1 MTESTEHMEVNR
13 ISSQK
18 LRSFAAAILHEQ
30 GVPQEDAAFV
40 AEVLVEADLRGVDSH
55 GVTRLSGYV
64 SMIHKGVLNPRPAI
78 RVVHDSGAT
87 AALDGDHGFGMLGAR
102 LGMATAIEKAR
113 QFGVAIV
120 TARNLSHTGMVGFY
134 TMSAASQDMIGIAMN
149 NGAGIVP
156 PFGGLTPTHGTNPF
170 SVAFPTESD
179 PVVLDMATTMVAAG
193 KLRLAA
199 KKGTPIP
206 LDWGLDRHG
215 EPTSDPN
222 EVLAHGVLQWAGGYK
237 GFGIATAVEVLGGV
251 LSGGL
256 FARDVPQLKV
266 FGQDPI
272 IANGAYIAVDIQ
284 RFMPLTEFR
293 QRMTSLVDQIKSS
306 EPAPGVERVYVA
318 GEPEFML
325 KEQRTREGIPLSAEV
340 YQELFELSKE
350 YSMPFDIIQHGRE
363 P

>member
-1 MTESTEHMEVNR
+1 MEVNHV
-13 ISSQK
+13 SSQK
-18 LRSFAAAILHEQ
+18 LRPFAAAILHKQ

-64 SMIHKGVLNPRPAI
+64 SMIHKGVLNPRPAV
-78 RVVHDSGAT
+78 RVVQDSGAT

-102 LGMATAIEKAR
+102 LAMATAIEKAR
-113 QFGVAIV
+113 QFGVSIV
-120 TARNLSHTGMVGFY
+120 TARNLSHTGMIGFY
-134 TMSAASQDMIGIAMN
+134 TMSAASQDIIGIAMN

-170 SVAFPTESD
+170 SIAIPTESD

-222 EVLAHGVLQWAGGYK
+222 EVLNHGLLQWAGGYK
-237 GFGIATAVEVLGGV
+237 GFGLATAIEVLGGV

-256 FARDVPQLKV
+256 FARDVPRLKV

-284 RFMPLTEFR
+284 RFMPLTEFHD
-293 QRMTSLVDQIKSS
+293 RMASLVSQIRSS
-306 EPAPGVERVYVA
+306 ERGPGVERIYVA
-318 GEPEFML
+318 GEPEFRL
-325 KEQRTREGIPLSAEV
+325 KEQREREGVPLSAEV
-340 YQELFELSKE
+340 LQELLELSKE
-350 YSMPFDIIQHGRE
+350 YSVPFDPSQQGRR

>member
-1 MTESTEHMEVNR
+1 MEVNHV
-13 ISSQK
+13 SSQK
-18 LRSFAAAILHEQ
+18 LRPFAAAILHKQ

-64 SMIHKGVLNPRPAI
+64 SMIHKGVLNPRPAV
-78 RVVHDSGAT
+78 RVVQDSGAT

-102 LGMATAIEKAR
+102 LAMATAIQKAR
-113 QFGVAIV
+113 QFGVSIV
-120 TARNLSHTGMVGFY
+120 TARNLSHTGMIGFY

-170 SVAFPTESD
+170 SIAIPTESD

-222 EVLAHGVLQWAGGYK
+222 EVLEHGVLQWAGGYK
-237 GFGIATAVEVLGGV
+237 GFGLATAIEVLGGV

-256 FARDVPQLKV
+256 FARDVPRLKV

-284 RFMPLTEFR
+284 RFMPLTEFHD
-293 QRMTSLVDQIKSS
+293 RMSSLVSQIRSS
-306 EPAPGVERVYVA
+306 ERGPGVERIYVA
-318 GEPEFML
+318 GEPEFRL
-325 KEQRTREGIPLSAEV
+325 KEQREREGVPLSAEV
-340 YQELFELSKE
+340 LQELLELSKE
-350 YSMPFDIIQHGRE
+350 YSVPFDPSQQGRR

>member
-1 MTESTEHMEVNR
+1 MEVNHV
-13 ISSQK
+13 SSQK
-18 LRSFAAAILHEQ
+18 LRPFATAILHKQ

-64 SMIHKGVLNPRPAI
+64 SMIHKGVLNPRPAV
-78 RVVHDSGAT
+78 RVVQDSGAT

-102 LGMATAIEKAR
+102 LAMATAIQKAR
-113 QFGVAIV
+113 QFGVSIV
-120 TARNLSHTGMVGFY
+120 TARNLSHTGMIGFY

-170 SVAFPTESD
+170 SIAIPTESD

-222 EVLAHGVLQWAGGYK
+222 EVLEHGVLQWAGGYK
-237 GFGIATAVEVLGGV
+237 GFGLATAIEVLGGV

-256 FARDVPQLKV
+256 FARDVPRLKV

-284 RFMPLTEFR
+284 RFMPLTEFHD
-293 QRMTSLVDQIKSS
+293 RMASLVSQIRSS
-306 EPAPGVERVYVA
+306 ERGPGVERIYVA
-318 GEPEFML
+318 GEPEFRL
-325 KEQRTREGIPLSAEV
+325 KEQREREGVPLSAEV
-340 YQELFELSKE
+340 LQELLELSKE
-350 YSMPFDIIQHGRE
+350 YSVPFDPSQ
-363 P
+363 

>member
-1 MTESTEHMEVNR
+1 MEVNHV
-13 ISSQK
+13 SSQK
-18 LRSFAAAILHEQ
+18 LRPFAAAILHKQ

-64 SMIHKGVLNPRPAI
+64 SMIHKGVLNPRPAV
-78 RVVHDSGAT
+78 RVVQDSGAT

-102 LGMATAIEKAR
+102 QGMAIAIQKAR
-113 QFGVAIV
+113 QFGVSIV
-120 TARNLSHTGMVGFY
+120 TARNLSHTGMIGFY

-170 SVAFPTESD
+170 SIAIPTESD

-222 EVLAHGVLQWAGGYK
+222 EVLEHGVLQWAGGYK
-237 GFGIATAVEVLGGV
+237 GFGIATAIEILGGV

-284 RFMPLTEFR
+284 RFMPLTEFHD
-293 QRMTSLVDQIKSS
+293 RMARLVDQIRSS
-306 EPAPGVERVYVA
+306 ERAPGVERIYVA
-318 GEPEFML
+318 GEPEFRL
-325 KEQRTREGIPLSAEV
+325 KEQREREGVPLSTEV
-340 YQELFELSKE
+340 FQELLELSKE
-350 YSMPFDIIQHGRE
+350 YSVPFDPSQ
-363 P
+363 

>member
-1 MTESTEHMEVNR
+1 MEVNHVP
-13 ISSQK
+13 SQK
-18 LRSFAAAILHEQ
+18 LRRFAEAILHKQ
-30 GVPQEDAAFV
+30 GVPQEDSAFV

-64 SMIHKGVLNPRPAI
+64 SMIHKGLLNPRPAV
-78 RVVHDSGAT
+78 RVVQGSGAT

-102 LGMATAIEKAR
+102 LGMATAIQKAR
-113 QFGVAIV
+113 QFGVSIV
-120 TARNLSHTGMVGFY
+120 TARNLSHTGMIGFY
-134 TMSAASQDMIGIAMN
+134 TMSAASQGMIGIAMN
-149 NGAGIVP
+149 NGASIVP

-170 SVAFPTESD
+170 SIAFPTESD

-215 EPTSDPN
+215 EPTGDPN
-222 EVLAHGVLQWAGGYK
+222 EVLEHGVLQWAGGYK
-237 GFGIATAVEVLGGV
+237 GFGIATAVEILGGV

-284 RFMPLTEFR
+284 RFMPLTEFYDR
-293 QRMTSLVDQIKSS
+293 IDSLVGQIRSS
-306 EPAPGVERVYVA
+306 ERAPGVERIYVA
-318 GEPEFML
+318 GEPEFLL
-325 KEQRTREGIPLSAEV
+325 KEQRAREGIPLSAEV
-340 YQELFELSKE
+340 YHELLELSKE
-350 YSMPFDIIQHGRE
+350 YSVPFDPIQHGRR